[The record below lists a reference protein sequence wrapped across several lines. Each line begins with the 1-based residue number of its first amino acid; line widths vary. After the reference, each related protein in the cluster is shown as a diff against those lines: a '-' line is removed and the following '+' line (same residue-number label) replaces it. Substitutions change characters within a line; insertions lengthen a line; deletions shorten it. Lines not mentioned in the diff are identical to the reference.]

1 MYPSRSHLGADRR
14 ALGTIATTIHMASRV
29 LAVLCVVA
37 SANAFSVGASSR
49 SYVSSKRS
57 ASPALIELP
66 ELPSLPSLPSV
77 DDLPGVDV
85 VKSFLKKNEPTPPKQ
100 LQFDEYGRMIKNP
113 NKNWALKAKAKN
125 VKDNRAGAVWSAP
138 EPYK

>member
-1 MYPSRSHLGADRR
+1 M
-14 ALGTIATTIHMASRV
+14 
-29 LAVLCVVA
+29 
-37 SANAFSVGASSR
+37 
-49 SYVSSKRS
+49 
-57 ASPALIELP
+57 
-66 ELPSLPSLPSV
+66 